1 MRGDPSNIKARQL
14 PSSCSLSASHVSS
27 KRASSVDA
35 SGVWSAGQRGHR
47 GDPNRTLSG
56 PEHPPLCASLFGAA
70 VHGDGELVSRR
81 SRDADRSRSQ
91 HGRGAHVVAQA
102 TRGDQ
107 HADGDDRRRGGT
119 MTVATLP
126 VDVRAGG
133 RV

>member
-1 MRGDPSNIKARQL
+1 MCHQNGPRPSTRAV
-14 PSSCSLSASHVSS
+14 CGV
-27 KRASSVDA
+27 RASEVIVVIQIERFPAQSIRRCARRCSVPQCMATANWFLVDRAMPIAHEA
-35 SGVWSAGQRGHR
+35 SMGERACC
-47 GDPNRTLSG
+47 T
-56 PEHPPLCASLFGAA
+56 EHIAPTYASL
-70 VHGDGELVSRR
+70 
-81 SRDADRSRSQ
+81 
-91 HGRGAHVVAQA
+91 RGAHVVAQA